1 MICIH
6 FIPKLL
12 VSLLMYSVNS
22 ERKLIGRSFNFFYVS
37 GGKVMPGKLQLD
49 RTIFK
54 GKQRTRKS
62 EERSPGK
69 GHPSS
74 LLWKPALLTNR
85 DSGKSQLRRIGT
97 AFGD

>member
-1 MICIH
+1 
-6 FIPKLL
+6 
-12 VSLLMYSVNS
+12 
-22 ERKLIGRSFNFFYVS
+22 
-37 GGKVMPGKLQLD
+37 MPGKLQLD

-54 GKQRTRKS
+54 GKQRNQ
-62 EERSPGK
+62 EERREESWEGT
-69 GHPSS
+69 SLR

>member
-1 MICIH
+1 
-6 FIPKLL
+6 
-12 VSLLMYSVNS
+12 MYSVNS
-22 ERKLIGRSFNFFYVS
+22 KRKKIGRSFNFFYVS
-37 GGKVMPGKLQLD
+37 GGKAMPGKLRVD

-69 GHPSS
+69 GHPSA
-74 LLWKPALLTNR
+74 LLWKPALVTNR
-85 DSGKSQLRRIGT
+85 DSGRSQLSRIGI